1 MIKHRARLILWW
13 RRSGLG
19 TRLVFFLC
27 ASALLGF
34 LVYQQRPTN
43 EAVYQG
49 SYLQVYLL
57 VNLLIIILCILAFLV
72 GRNVVKLI
80 FDRRRR
86 ILGSQLRLKL
96 VAAFVGLT
104 LVPTVILFLLASG
117 LLTNAFGNL
126 FGEQIE
132 GAVDGAVE
140 IARSH
145 YAALEDGARRNAE
158 EVASHL
164 ESKGIAG
171 ASEEG
176 LHELLEGLRTRLGL
190 FSIRIV
196 DRHARA
202 VGSAENAAGALE
214 EFAEPESQRIAINAA
229 LIGRRTTQVEERE
242 ANKFFRVYIP
252 LLFGDGEKS
261 TQSRLVLIST
271 SRIPP
276 EISHA
281 NQLIGDF
288 YREYEQLKLF
298 RSQLRSGNLL
308 TLLMIT
314 ALLLFAALWF
324 GFYLAREIT
333 VPIQRLSEGTQAVAR
348 GNYDVQIRTHASDEL
363 GFLVKSFNKMTLDLK
378 NSRAEGEQRRLLMET
393 ILENLMVSVIALDQ
407 QGVIRSINSAAL
419 KLFGFRDAESV
430 IGKSVYAVFQP
441 ADLERLQ
448 PILKAVNTAEDA
460 EASVVE
466 QELAIESQGR
476 ELKVLLTAGRI
487 RKDATSRMGTV
498 LLFDD
503 ITELTK
509 AQQMAAWR
517 EVARR
522 IAHEIKNPLT
532 PIQLSAQRLQKLTHG
547 AVEGSP
553 IAESVQTIVEN
564 VDSIKRLANE
574 FSNFSRMPTA
584 ELRRASLNALIA
596 DVLAPYAEN
605 HERITFQFI
614 ADGKAPDIL
623 MDREQVRRAL
633 MNLIE
638 NAANALLESSLS
650 WGAESPRIVVRTEYL
665 KARRVVLCEIID
677 NGPGVTSA
685 DKTRIFEPYFS
696 TRKDGTGLGLAI
708 VTSIV
713 SDHQGVIRVFDN
725 QPRGAKFQIE
735 FPEEPRTVTQRKFV
749 SS

>member
-1 MIKHRARLILWW
+1 MVRHRARLIVWW

-19 TRLVFFLC
+19 IRLLFFLG

-34 LVYQQRPTN
+34 LVYAQRPTD

-49 SYLQVYLL
+49 SYLQIYLL
-57 VNLLIIILCILAFLV
+57 VNLLVIILCILAFLV

-104 LVPTVILFLLASG
+104 LVPTTILFLLASG
-117 LLTNAFGNL
+117 LLTNAFGDL

-145 YAALEDGARRNAE
+145 YAVLEQDARRNAE
-158 EVASHL
+158 EVATAL
-164 ESKGIAG
+164 QPTGGKG
-171 ASEEG
+171 ASQEE
-176 LHELLEGLRTRLGL
+176 LHQTLETLRTDRGL
-190 FSIRIV
+190 FSLRLV
-196 DRHARA
+196 DRHGRA
-202 VGSAENAAGALE
+202 LGVAENAAGALE
-214 EFAEPESQRIAINAA
+214 EFAEPQSQKLAINAA
-229 LIGRRTTQVEERE
+229 VAGRRTVQVEQQG
-242 ANKFFRVYIP
+242 ANKFFRVYVP
-252 LLFGDGEKS
+252 LRAISKS
-261 TQSRLVLIST
+261 ENSLVGAVLVVT

-281 NQLIGDF
+281 NQMIGDF
-288 YREYEQLKLF
+288 YRQYEQLKLF

-348 GNYDVQIRTHASDEL
+348 GNYDVQIRVQASDEL

-378 NSRAEGEQRRLLMET
+378 NSRTEGERRRLFIET
-393 ILENLMVSVIALDQ
+393 ILENLMVSVIALDH
-407 QGVIRSINSAAL
+407 QGVINSINSSAL
-419 KLFGFRDAESV
+419 KLFGLKDAEAV
-430 IGKSVYAVFQP
+430 IGKSAYAVFAP
-441 ADLERLQ
+441 EDLEKLQ
-448 PILKAVNTAEDA
+448 PVLRALNASEAE
-460 EASVVE
+460 EATVVE
-466 QELAIESQGR
+466 QEISVESQGR
-476 ELKVLLTAGRI
+476 ELKVLLTAGKI
-487 RKDATSRMGTV
+487 KDPAVARAGTV
-498 LLFDD
+498 LLFDN
-503 ITELTK
+503 ITELSK

-517 EVARR
+517 EVAQR

-532 PIQLSAQRLQKLTHG
+532 PIQLSAQRLEKLTQG
-547 AVEGSP
+547 TLESP
-553 IAESVQTIVEN
+553 AIKDSVQTIVEN

-584 ELRRASLNALIA
+584 DLRRASLNSLIA

-623 MDREQVRRAL
+623 MDREQIRRVL

-638 NAANALLESSLS
+638 NATKALLETDLQ
-650 WGAESPRIVVRTEYL
+650 WGGESPRVVVRTEYN
-665 KARRVVLCEIID
+665 KSRRVLLCEVID
-677 NGPGVTSA
+677 NGPGVPA
-685 DKTRIFEPYFS
+685 ANKTRIFEPYFS
-696 TRKDGTGLGLAI
+696 TRRDGSGLGLAI

-713 SDHQGVIRVFDN
+713 ADHQGVIRVFDN
-725 QPRGAKFQIE
+725 TPRGAKFQIE
-735 FPEEPRTVTQRKFV
+735 FPEEPRTVTQRKFAV
-749 SS
+749 T